1 MNIQSAIDR
10 HGTTKAEL
18 ARKLGSSPSYITQLV
33 NCKSA
38 PSMKQLDKLA
48 ELIGCKRWEFFIDE
62 MDPAEVARVLGITPA
77 AADVQPSAPAAPQ
90 PAAEPRKEATSQA
103 DSLPLTDG
111 RAASRL
117 AMPDASIGNG
127 SRSIG
132 AFDNEPSASVQGA
145 LICPHCHQPFTVEIK
160 G

>member
-1 MNIQSAIDR
+1 MLNFAAKFNQISEMNIQSAIDR

-62 MDPAEVARVLGITPA
+62 MDPAEVASVLGLTPA
-77 AADVQPSAPAAPQ
+77 PADVQPSAPAAPQ
-90 PAAEPRKEATSQA
+90 PAAEPRQEAHSDA
-103 DSLPLTDG
+103 GASELPFKNDQPSVP
-111 RAASRL
+111 AS
-117 AMPDASIGNG
+117 
-127 SRSIG
+127 
-132 AFDNEPSASVQGA
+132 
-145 LICPHCHQPFTVEIK
+145 LICPHCGGAFVVEVRAK
-160 G
+160 